1 MRSGQWL
8 GHLRVEKGGFLG
20 DIFQDGVDDGQGFFL
35 GEGGLLLADEMWFFA
50 FHVQEGLEGA
60 WFRFKRVWRLS
71 WGAPG
76 GGNGVLSFYARGQCP
91 VLVRKIGW
99 LSNWA
104 CFSL

>member
-1 MRSGQWL
+1 MAIS
-8 GHLRVEKGGFLG
+8 
-20 DIFQDGVDDGQGFFL
+20 FQNGVDDDQGFFL

-91 VLVRKIGW
+91 VLAKKDW
-99 LSNWA
+99 LA
-104 CFSL
+104 FEVGLLFIIKYGMGVF